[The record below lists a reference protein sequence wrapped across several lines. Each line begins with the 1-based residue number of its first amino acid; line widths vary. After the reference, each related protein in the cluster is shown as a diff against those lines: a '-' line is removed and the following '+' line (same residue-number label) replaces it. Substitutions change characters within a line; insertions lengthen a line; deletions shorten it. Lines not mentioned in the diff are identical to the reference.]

1 MSAFT
6 NPTLLVWAGFSL
18 AIGITII
25 AVAVY
30 SGGPGMTDPGIQPAT
45 DPGIK
50 VWDATPPG
58 KEP

>member
-1 MSAFT
+1 MRAFT
-6 NPTLLVWAGFSL
+6 RPKLLVWAGFSL
-18 AIGITII
+18 AVGIAGI
-25 AVAVY
+25 AAALY
-30 SGGPGMTDPGIQPAT
+30 SGGPVAAPAIAPAA